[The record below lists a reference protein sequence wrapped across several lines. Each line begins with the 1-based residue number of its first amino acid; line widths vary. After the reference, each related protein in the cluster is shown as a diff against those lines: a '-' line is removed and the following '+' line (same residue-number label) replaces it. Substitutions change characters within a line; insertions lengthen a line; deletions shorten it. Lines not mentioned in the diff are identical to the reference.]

1 MLTPHIIDVG
11 SSIRVGGTEVID
23 SSGNSVTNLVQGA
36 DTGAGI
42 VIGHAPSGASTGS
55 AAQVVSL
62 TTTQRDNLVGADGM
76 LIFNSTT
83 AQFEGYNT
91 SWGAIGGGGGESLS
105 ATLALGD
112 TTSGQNILI
121 SSGDKIDAATA
132 VPLVLGSATAT
143 SVVVGASDVA
153 TNIPGW
159 SNIGTPNAASG
170 LGDLNCYDGFRQL
183 HWDCGVGDLVIN
195 AFGGNDVIQLH
206 AEGTAP
212 QGGLIRTSYSGGDLV
227 LIGKGDTNR
236 GIISVYGAAVE
247 NMQLHGSGYMQLR
260 EAVAP
265 GTPATDMVRLYAKSD
280 GLLYSKDDGG
290 TETLVSGGS
299 GGGSF
304 PDDTPVT
311 LGTGSDVLW
320 DWSTA
325 QATANNSIMAIRAD
339 GTAAGGGALILTD
352 LTNVNKDH
360 HLALSSEVKLVIF
373 DGNTDVDTLATKWG
387 AFYHDGDDFRIE
399 SGFGNVLIEGSTQLQ
414 IGTELLID
422 GTSLRWV
429 GGTSGVA
436 IRQGL
441 GTPEGSVSSDPG
453 SIYLRNNGGTGTSLY
468 VKETGTGNTGWV
480 AVAAGGVADLQ
491 GAYDGGATI
500 AGSTALDIDLTAGIT
515 IDSTGTI
522 AIGGDADTGAINIG
536 TSASART
543 TTIGNLAQSTEVEI
557 NAVLVDVNSGAGG
570 TTLDSSGQTDI
581 QTTGGAVNV
590 TTLTS
595 GNINL
600 TSVNDVSI
608 DGATAVHVN
617 SSGGAINIGSDAD
630 TGAINIGTAGA
641 RTVSIGNASATAVN
655 LDASTFSIDSAT
667 SSNITVTGG
676 AQDLTLEVSGAG
688 AQSIILQSGGT
699 GADAIQLNATA
710 GGGTGSGIDVNAGP
724 GGLAMDTSGNFS
736 LDATGTSA
744 TASNITQTGSAAG
757 TSTLTI
763 SSINGG
769 AGDGSLV
776 LNSDGV
782 ITVDGSSFSIDSTTD
797 SNVTV
802 TGNSGAT
809 ENLTIDSSNAGAG
822 SGVINIGI
830 SADDVFI
837 GDANFAGDVTI
848 MGGASSGT
856 VRINH
861 STGTGAIVIGNTS
874 AGQIQLITTSSVT
887 IDADTASSFTVTDAG
902 STLTLEAAGGGANQV
917 IINSAGTGA
926 NAIDLNA
933 TAGGITLDTTG
944 AADDISLTSALG
956 SINLTASEATSLAIV
971 IDATAGGVQL
981 NAEASSFF
989 SVTTGQLTL
998 ETITS
1003 GNLLLRTTTA
1013 GNISALSADQ
1023 VVLGATTTVDIDGA
1037 TVNVDSTGNIGI
1049 TADGTGGNLSM
1060 SYTGGS
1066 TGRLI
1071 GNSDGTGANAIDL
1084 NATAGGIDL
1093 DATGDISLNT
1103 SGASSD
1109 IIISADGA
1117 SGALVSIAS
1126 AGSGINAIDLNAS
1139 AGGIQID
1146 AVTGFSLDSSNGTAS
1161 NITSA
1166 NTTASTN
1173 TTLDIACNNTGATAG
1188 DADLTIEAN
1197 STNGKATLA
1206 LKADGYQT
1214 INGVVAL
1221 TDNTAT
1227 TVLTVALATGEQS
1240 GGTLR
1245 YTILADDATDFQCY
1259 TRSLTWAAVNK
1270 AGTITVDVDNGATT
1284 SQAHSTGTMTVTVG
1298 STTGASLFNIQI
1310 TADTSLTPT
1319 NLDCK
1324 FIAEEFGAQ
1333 ALTVA

>member
-1 MLTPHIIDVG
+1 
-11 SSIRVGGTEVID
+11 
-23 SSGNSVTNLVQGA
+23 
-36 DTGAGI
+36 
-42 VIGHAPSGASTGS
+42 
-55 AAQVVSL
+55 
-62 TTTQRDNLVGADGM
+62 
-76 LIFNSTT
+76 
-83 AQFEGYNT
+83 
-91 SWGAIGGGGGESLS
+91 
-105 ATLALGD
+105 
-112 TTSGQNILI
+112 
-121 SSGDKIDAATA
+121 
-132 VPLVLGSATAT
+132 
-143 SVVVGASDVA
+143 
-153 TNIPGW
+153 
-159 SNIGTPNAASG
+159 
-170 LGDLNCYDGFRQL
+170 
-183 HWDCGVGDLVIN
+183 
-195 AFGGNDVIQLH
+195 
-206 AEGTAP
+206 
-212 QGGLIRTSYSGGDLV
+212 
-227 LIGKGDTNR
+227 
-236 GIISVYGAAVE
+236 
-247 NMQLHGSGYMQLR
+247 
-260 EAVAP
+260 
-265 GTPATDMVRLYAKSD
+265 
-280 GLLYSKDDGG
+280 
-290 TETLVSGGS
+290 
-299 GGGSF
+299 
-304 PDDTPVT
+304 
-311 LGTGSDVLW
+311 
-320 DWSTA
+320 
-325 QATANNSIMAIRAD
+325 
-339 GTAAGGGALILTD
+339 
-352 LTNVNKDH
+352 
-360 HLALSSEVKLVIF
+360 
-373 DGNTDVDTLATKWG
+373 
-387 AFYHDGDDFRIE
+387 
-399 SGFGNVLIEGSTQLQ
+399 
-414 IGTELLID
+414 
-422 GTSLRWV
+422 
-429 GGTSGVA
+429 
-436 IRQGL
+436 
-441 GTPEGSVSSDPG
+441 
-453 SIYLRNNGGTGTSLY
+453 
-468 VKETGTGNTGWV
+468 
-480 AVAAGGVADLQ
+480 
-491 GAYDGGATI
+491 
-500 AGSTALDIDLTAGIT
+500 
-515 IDSTGTI
+515 
-522 AIGGDADTGAINIG
+522 
-536 TSASART
+536 
-543 TTIGNLAQSTEVEI
+543 
-557 NAVLVDVNSGAGG
+557 
-570 TTLDSSGQTDI
+570 
-581 QTTGGAVNV
+581 
-590 TTLTS
+590 
-595 GNINL
+595 
-600 TSVNDVSI
+600 
-608 DGATAVHVN
+608 
-617 SSGGAINIGSDAD
+617 
-630 TGAINIGTAGA
+630 
-641 RTVSIGNASATAVN
+641 
-655 LDASTFSIDSAT
+655 
-667 SSNITVTGG
+667 
-676 AQDLTLEVSGAG
+676 
-688 AQSIILQSGGT
+688 
-699 GADAIQLNATA
+699 
-710 GGGTGSGIDVNAGP
+710 
-724 GGLAMDTSGNFS
+724 
-736 LDATGTSA
+736 
-744 TASNITQTGSAAG
+744 
-757 TSTLTI
+757 
-763 SSINGG
+763 
-769 AGDGSLV
+769 
-776 LNSDGV
+776 
-782 ITVDGSSFSIDSTTD
+782 
-797 SNVTV
+797 
-802 TGNSGAT
+802 
-809 ENLTIDSSNAGAG
+809 
-822 SGVINIGI
+822 
-830 SADDVFI
+830 
-837 GDANFAGDVTI
+837 
-848 MGGASSGT
+848 
-856 VRINH
+856 
-861 STGTGAIVIGNTS
+861 
-874 AGQIQLITTSSVT
+874 
-887 IDADTASSFTVTDAG
+887 
-902 STLTLEAAGGGANQV
+902 LTLEAAGGGANQV

-1259 TRSLTWAAVNK
+1259 TRSLTWAA
-1270 AGTITVDVDNGATT
+1270 